1 MSEEQSEAAPEQS
14 EAKLTGVEVR
24 LAWFVPPT
32 FLTRAV
38 SPGWSITSQSH
49 RPAPV
54 AQAAHLL
61 LEGDPGLARAD
72 ESPAFNEGRAGLRA
86 AHVDVEHCAANA
98 DRSRRRVDRVRLLV
112 QAACREAKD
121 SLGEIDGDFL
131 GVGVPFVDEAIE
143 NNPGGWADSEVGR
156 IEKDEFGE
164 QNLGP
169 S

>member
-1 MSEEQSEAAPEQS
+1 M
-14 EAKLTGVEVR
+14 VDH
-24 LAWFVPPT
+24 LAIAST
-32 FLTRAV
+32 CARRA
-38 SPGWSITSQSH
+38 G
-49 RPAPV
+49 
-54 AQAAHLL
+54 AHLL

-72 ESPAFNEGRAGLRA
+72 ESPPFNEGRAGLRA

-121 SLGEIDGDFL
+121 PLGEIDGDLL

-164 QNLGP
+164 RIWPRLDRIVAKNRSP
-169 S
+169 RR